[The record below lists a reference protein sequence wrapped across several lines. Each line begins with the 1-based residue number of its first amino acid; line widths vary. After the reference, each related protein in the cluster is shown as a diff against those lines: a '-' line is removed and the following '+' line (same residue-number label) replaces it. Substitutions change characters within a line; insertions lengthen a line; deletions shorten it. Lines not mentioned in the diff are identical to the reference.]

1 MNVLAASREI
11 SCHAS
16 VRSKG
21 IPLGLASR
29 SWIPAFA
36 GMTPQAAGN

>member
-1 MNVLAASREI
+1 MIGYRMNALTTSREV

-16 VRSKG
+16 VRSNG

-29 SWIPAFA
+29 PWIPAFA
-36 GMTPQAAGN
+36 GMTP